1 MSFNFTSTRF
11 LQKLYAW
18 SLEGVDFSFDGN
30 GGIGCRDHVTLKY
43 RIIETIIGMTVPTF
57 AYVLY
62 FSCFKNSKKTMSLNK
77 SDKVK
82 ILYTLV
88 YRVTFKEWTPL
99 L

>member
-11 LQKLYAW
+11 LHKLYAW

-30 GGIGCRDHVTLKY
+30 GGIGCRDHVTLKQ

-62 FSCFKNSKKTMSLNK
+62 FSCFKNGKKTMSQNK
-77 SDKVK
+77 SDKVNF
-82 ILYTLV
+82 IY
-88 YRVTFKEWTPL
+88 FSI
-99 L
+99 